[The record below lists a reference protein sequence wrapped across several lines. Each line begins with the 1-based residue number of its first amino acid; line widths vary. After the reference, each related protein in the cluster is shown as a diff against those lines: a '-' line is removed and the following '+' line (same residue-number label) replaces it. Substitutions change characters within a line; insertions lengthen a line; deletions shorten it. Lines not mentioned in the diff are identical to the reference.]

1 MAGLAIAD
9 QAAVLRETVRAT
21 GERLGRRVS
30 FAPLIEAGGIGN
42 GVHVHLSFRDAAGAP
57 ATYDPA
63 GPQGMSTATDG
74 FVAGVLAHLPAILAF
89 LAPSVISYGR
99 LVPHRWSAAFDN
111 LGVQDREAAV
121 RICPVRR
128 LGGGDVAAQFHFEVR
143 ACDAAASPHL
153 ALAALVHA
161 GAAGIEA
168 GLAAPEATA
177 EDLSLLPAEALRAR
191 GHRRLP
197 ASLGA
202 ALDALEASEEVR
214 GLVSRRLRGDLPR
227 PQAQGDG
234 EPRGAGRGGGG
245 PRLSIG
251 LLTRLSKLIITPVPL
266 GSSTR
271 MDKSSSG
278 EKAMNMSKAA
288 LAAVLAAVLSAAPV
302 AAQDDPI
309 VFGGALCLT
318 GVQAPLD
325 TPGFRGAQVAVKAL
339 NDAGGLLGRQ
349 VEFINI
355 DGKSDPVTVG
365 NAAVELIDQGAD
377 LILAPCDFD
386 FGGPASREAQTAG
399 LVGLS
404 LCASDPLYSSWSLGD
419 KQFTLSMWNTTM
431 GATAA
436 EYAFKERG
444 WKTAYVVTDQFIA
457 YTKSL
462 SKYFIEHFKALG
474 GEILLEDTYTN
485 GDNNFS
491 AQLARLQALDKK
503 PDVIFVS
510 SYGQDIGAIIRA
522 LREVGYDAPV
532 MGGDAYDDPAMIAS
546 LGPTLGND
554 IYFVTH
560 TWMGAEALARH
571 AEVHRPLHG
580 DVRRAARHRL
590 RRHRLGRG
598 DDAGAGGHGG
608 RLDRRRGGG
617 QGAGGR
623 AVQAPD
629 RRSRLPQRRGGPRA
643 RQVGGAGRGQGR
655 QADLR
660 RLAHP
665 GKHAAGLILPDSPGR
680 RRWSRRR
687 SRSSSRGCARSTG
700 CRCRC
705 RRARSSG

>member
-1 MAGLAIAD
+1 M
-9 QAAVLRETVRAT
+9 
-21 GERLGRRVS
+21 
-30 FAPLIEAGGIGN
+30 
-42 GVHVHLSFRDAAGAP
+42 
-57 ATYDPA
+57 
-63 GPQGMSTATDG
+63 
-74 FVAGVLAHLPAILAF
+74 
-89 LAPSVISYGR
+89 
-99 LVPHRWSAAFDN
+99 
-111 LGVQDREAAV
+111 
-121 RICPVRR
+121 
-128 LGGGDVAAQFHFEVR
+128 
-143 ACDAAASPHL
+143 
-153 ALAALVHA
+153 
-161 GAAGIEA
+161 
-168 GLAAPEATA
+168 
-177 EDLSLLPAEALRAR
+177 
-191 GHRRLP
+191 
-197 ASLGA
+197 
-202 ALDALEASEEVR
+202 
-214 GLVSRRLRGDLPR
+214 
-227 PQAQGDG
+227 
-234 EPRGAGRGGGG
+234 
-245 PRLSIG
+245 
-251 LLTRLSKLIITPVPL
+251 K
-266 GSSTR
+266 
-271 MDKSSSG
+271 
-278 EKAMNMSKAA
+278 MSKAA

-462 SKYFIEHFKALG
+462 SKYFIEHFEALG

-560 TWMGAEALARH
+560 TWMGAEASPDMQKFIDLYTAMFNEPPDTAFAATGWDAVMMLAQAVAAAGSTDGAAVAKALEDGQFKLLTGDLDYRN
-571 AEVHRPLHG
+571 AEE
-580 DVRRAARHRL
+580 
-590 RRHRLGRG
+590 
-598 DDAGAGGHGG
+598 GH
-608 RLDRRRGGG
+608 
-617 QGAGGR
+617 
-623 AVQAPD
+623 APD
-629 RRSRLPQRRGGPRA
+629 KSAVLVDVKGGKPTFLGWRT
-643 RQVGGAGRGQGR
+643 
-655 QADLR
+655 
-660 RLAHP
+660 P
-665 GKHAAGLILPDSPGR
+665 E
-680 RRWSRRR
+680 
-687 SRSSSRGCARSTG
+687 STPPV
-700 CRCRC
+700 
-705 RRARSSG
+705 